1 MSVRPA
7 IHFHIERL
15 VLDGFPS
22 TDRDVIAGAVQ
33 RELTRLFG
41 EQPTPARLANSAALA
56 RLDAGSFST
65 TPPAALRTIGTQTA
79 RAVFGGLNR

>member
-1 MSVRPA
+1 MSARPA

-22 TDRDVIAGAVQ
+22 TDRDLIAGAVQ
-33 RELTRLFG
+33 RELTRLFADH
-41 EQPTPARLANSAALA
+41 PTPSRLTSSMSLA

-65 TPPAALRTIGTQTA
+65 KSAPLPRTVGTQAA
-79 RAVFGGLNR
+79 RAVFEGLNR